1 MEGIVLLTVIPSPIT
16 SRVNSRGIAEHTAG
30 TSARCPCWGRSI
42 PMFLAPTVAPGEPRR
57 STRVEMLLLPGPDP
71 TEVRTPPDFM
81 EPGFRP

>member
-16 SRVNSRGIAEHTAG
+16 SRANSRGIAEHTAG
-30 TSARCPCWGRSI
+30 TSAWCPCRDT
-42 PMFLAPTVAPGEPRR
+42 MLLAPTVAPGEPQG

>member
-30 TSARCPCWGRSI
+30 TSARCPCRDTT
-42 PMFLAPTVAPGEPRR
+42 FLAPTVAPGKPRG